1 MNVRILSI
9 ILTSTLAF
17 SGVGVAAVS
26 DPVPEGSMSFAMS
39 GAYPP
44 FNFVDIFGELQGFDV
59 DISLE
64 IANRLALEAE
74 FVTTAFDTIV
84 GGLQAKR
91 YDTILGSLAIT
102 PEREEQVNFSDPYY
116 TSGAQLVVRA
126 DSDINSPEDLSD
138 ARIAVVVGTTF
149 EKEALKLPGVVDV
162 VLYEGEEQTLQDLQ
176 IGRVDGVITDRLIGL
191 YMIEEMGFDL
201 KLAGDPLYEEV
212 IAVALH
218 KDSTELLASV
228 NEALADMR
236 DDGTYQEISEKWFGQ
251 DISY

>member
-1 MNVRILSI
+1 MNIRILSI
-9 ILTSTLAF
+9 VLAVSIVF
-17 SGVGVAAVS
+17 FGVGVVAAS
-26 DPVPEGSMSFAMS
+26 DPMPEESMSFAMS

-44 FNFVDIFGELQGFDV
+44 FNFVDVFGELQGFDV
-59 DISLE
+59 DISVE
-64 IANRLALEAE
+64 IANRLGLEVELVA
-74 FVTTAFDTIV
+74 TAFDTIV

-116 TSGAQLVVRA
+116 TSGAQLVVGA
-126 DSDINSPEDLSD
+126 DSNITSPDDLHE

-149 EKEALKLPGVVDV
+149 EVEALKLPGVVDI

-191 YMIEEMGFDL
+191 YMIEDMGLDL

-218 KDSTELLASV
+218 KDSTDLLAAV
-228 NEALADMR
+228 NQALAAMR
-236 DDGTYQEISEKWFGQ
+236 EDGTYLEISEKWFGQ
-251 DISY
+251 DIS